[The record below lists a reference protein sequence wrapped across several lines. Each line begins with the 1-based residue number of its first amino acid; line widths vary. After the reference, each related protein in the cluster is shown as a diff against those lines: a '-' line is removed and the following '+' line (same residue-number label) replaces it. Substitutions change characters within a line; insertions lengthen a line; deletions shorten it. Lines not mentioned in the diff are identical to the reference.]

1 MGGSRWRARWEHFRA
16 TPDSAQRRR
25 FDADL
30 RHRYPPFAEAIA
42 GDARITAL
50 NRGDRHEFTST
61 MDLWLQVIRLC
72 VMTDAFLAVVAYR
85 AKTACLKHR
94 IPLLPRLFHRIAMT
108 SAQVSIGDPVVI
120 QPGLCLPHG
129 MVVIDGITS
138 LDRNVTLSPWVT
150 VGLLA
155 PDLVGPT
162 IGGGTRIGTG
172 AKVLGAVTL
181 GRNVKVGANSVVML
195 DVPAGATA
203 VGAPAR
209 IVERSPE

>member
-1 MGGSRWRARWEHFRA
+1 MGGPRWRARWEHVRA
-16 TPDSAQRRR
+16 TPDTAQRRL

-30 RHRYPPFAEAIA
+30 RRRYPRFADAIA

-61 MDLWLQVIRLC
+61 ADRWLQVVRLC
-72 VMTDAFLAVVAYR
+72 VVTDAFIAVVAYR

-94 IPLLPRLFHRIAMT
+94 VPLLPRLFHRIAMA

-129 MVVIDGITS
+129 MVVIDGITTIEK
-138 LDRNVTLSPWVT
+138 NVTLSPWVT
-150 VGLLA
+150 IGLLA

-162 IGGGTRIGTG
+162 IGAGSRIGTG
-172 AKVLGAVTL
+172 AKVLGGITL
-181 GRNVKVGANSVVML
+181 GRNVKVGANSVVMD
-195 DVPAGATA
+195 DVPDGATA

-209 IVERSPE
+209 VVERSPE